1 MKNSPLSSTEQS
13 KVFIFSLL
21 SLPLIFPLVVGVVP
35 AIFLIFGIVMMKKNS
50 DFSHITTAV
59 KNTKIY
65 ASMCLVIAS
74 CFALWFATSLGAEDR
89 WDRKVEEFFGFCGAV
104 ILAFIYIQ
112 ILNKLFYKPLHM
124 HEQWVA
130 LNGIFTNKV
139 KVPADKN
146 GVDIIR
152 GERLK
157 SFSVADELT
166 KWAKLKEDG
175 HITEKEYNE
184 ARKKLLAGE

>member
-21 SLPLIFPLVVGVVP
+21 SLPLIFPLFVGILP
-35 AIFLIFGIVMMKKNS
+35 AIFLIFGIFMMKKNS

-65 ASMCLVIAS
+65 ACICLAIAS
-74 CFALWFATSLGAEDR
+74 CFALWFVTTLGAEDR
-89 WDRKVEEFFGFCGAV
+89 WDRKGEEFFASCGAML
-104 ILAFIYIQ
+104 LAFVYIQ
-112 ILNKLFYKPLHM
+112 ILNKLFYKPLYL
-124 HEQWVA
+124 HEQWVS

-139 KVPADKN
+139 KISTDKN

-152 GERLK
+152 GEKMK

-184 ARKKLLAGE
+184 ARRKLLERD

>member
-1 MKNSPLSSTEQS
+1 MKNNPLSSTDQS
-13 KVFIFSLL
+13 KIFIFFLL
-21 SLPLIFPLVVGVVP
+21 SLPLIFPFAVGVIP
-35 AIFLIFGIVMMKKNS
+35 AIFLIFGIFMMKKNS
-50 DFSHITTAV
+50 DFSHINTAV

-65 ASMCLVIAS
+65 TYICLVIAS
-74 CFALWFATSLGAEDR
+74 CFAIGFATTLGAEER
-89 WDRKVEEFFGFCGAV
+89 WDRKAEEFFVACGAV
-104 ILAFIYIQ
+104 VLAFVYVQ
-112 ILNKLFYKPLHM
+112 ILNKLFYNPLSLHS
-124 HEQWVA
+124 EWIS

-139 KVPADKN
+139 KHSSGNN

-166 KWAKLKEDG
+166 KWAKLKENG

-184 ARKKLLAGE
+184 ARKKLLEGD

>member
-21 SLPLIFPLVVGVVP
+21 SLPLIFPLLVGILP

-59 KNTKIY
+59 KNTRIY
-65 ASMCLVIAS
+65 AYICLAIAS
-74 CFALWFATSLGAEDR
+74 CFALWFATTLGAEDR
-89 WDRKVEEFFGFCGAV
+89 WDRKGEEFFASCGAV
-104 ILAFIYIQ
+104 LLAFVYIQ
-112 ILNKLFYKPLHM
+112 ILNKLFYKPLSL
-124 HEQWVA
+124 HEQWVS
-130 LNGIFTNKV
+130 LNGVFTNKV
-139 KVPADKN
+139 KIPKEEN

-152 GERLK
+152 GEKMK

-184 ARKKLLAGE
+184 ARRKLLERD